1 MIGRRKSL
9 IALSACALIAPP
21 AARAQQRSRPAR
33 IGFLVASSPETVG
46 TIFEV
51 FKQRL
56 AELGYVEGKDVE
68 FEYRWAHGKAERFPQ
83 LAQELVALQPDVI
96 LVTGG
101 TGAALA
107 AQQATKSIPIVV
119 VFQADPVASGLAKS
133 LARPGGNVT
142 GLVDFTNEA
151 APKRLELLLA
161 VVPKLRRLVV
171 LWPAAD
177 PQAGLL
183 KSLQAAA
190 QTVGVDVVAIE
201 VSSSDIGASFTR
213 MTREQVGAVLPVTAA
228 LAYAQRREL
237 AELALRYRVP
247 MMFTFRSG
255 AVAGGLMSY
264 GADLEDF
271 SRRAA
276 PYVDKILKGAKPAD
290 LPFEQPTKFEF
301 VINLKTA
308 KALGLT
314 VPQSLLL
321 RADELIQ

>member
-21 AARAQQRSRPAR
+21 AARAQQRSRAAR
-33 IGFLVASSPETVG
+33 IGFLAGSSPETVG
-46 TIFEV
+46 NIFEV

-68 FEYRWAHGKAERFPQ
+68 FVYRWAHGQAERFPQ

-96 LVTGG
+96 LATGG
-101 TGAALA
+101 TGGALA

-119 VFQADPVASGLAKS
+119 FAADPVASGLAKS

-142 GLVDFTNEA
+142 GLADFTNEA
-151 APKRLELLLA
+151 SPKRLELLLA

-177 PQAGLL
+177 PQPGLL
-183 KSLQAAA
+183 KSLQVVA

-201 VSSSDIGASFTR
+201 VSSSDIGAAFTQ
-213 MTREQVGAVLPVTAA
+213 MTREQVGAVFPVAST

-237 AELALRYRVP
+237 ADLALRHRVP
-247 MMFTFRSG
+247 TMFFFRAG
-255 AVAGGLMSY
+255 AQAGGLMSY
-264 GADLEDF
+264 GTDLVDVF
-271 SRRAA
+271 RRAA
-276 PYVDKILKGAKPAD
+276 TYVDKILKGAKPAD
-290 LPFEQPTKFEF
+290 LPIEQPTKFEL

-308 KALGLT
+308 KALGVT

>member
-83 LAQELVALQPDVI
+83 LAQELVVLQPDVI

-237 AELALRYRVP
+237 AELALRHRVP

-255 AVAGGLMSY
+255 VVAGGLMSY
-264 GADLEDF
+264 GADLADF
-271 SRRAA
+271 FRRAA
-276 PYVDKILKGAKPAD
+276 TYVDKILKGAKPAD